1 MKKKLLIAITPVNM
15 SNQIHP
21 VFYFHFKTWIFILVE
36 IPNDVHRWY
45 SRFLFGIKVW
55 LYLVK
60 KFLVSDLCDFTILLA

>member
-1 MKKKLLIAITPVNM
+1 M

-45 SRFLFGIKVW
+45 SRFIFGIKVW
-55 LYLVK
+55 LYKGEVLHDNRK
-60 KFLVSDLCDFTILLA
+60 AKREGGAR